1 MGNEIEQAA
10 NSMQANGE
18 SELADLSRDR
28 AAVYGLLARLFREE
42 ADAET
47 LEKLATL
54 PQSDDSDA
62 MSEGMRLIGSYGKT
76 SEDPEGDRLTE
87 LAVDFVRVFIGHG
100 IDGHSAAYPYESV
113 YASNKRLLM
122 QQARKEVAAIYASC
136 KVAAQPSWKEGEDHI
151 ASELE
156 FMQILCLRG
165 DGQQQNLAKQK
176 EFLETHLLNWVPQMA
191 ADMKRFAK
199 TDFYRGLAC
208 MLEGFLTLDKDF
220 LDTACA

>member
-1 MGNEIEQAA
+1 MENEIEQAA
-10 NSMQANGE
+10 HSMQANGE
-18 SELADLSRDR
+18 SELADFSRDR

-42 ADAET
+42 VDAET
-47 LEKLATL
+47 LDELATL
-54 PQSDDSDA
+54 PRSDDGDA
-62 MSEGMRLIGSYGKT
+62 MSEGMGLIGSYGEAG
-76 SEDPEGDRLTE
+76 EDAEGDRLTE

-100 IDGHSAAYPYESV
+100 TDGHSAAYPYESV
-113 YASNKRLLM
+113 YTSNKRLLM
-122 QQARKEVAAIYASC
+122 QQARKEVAAMYASC
-136 KVAAQPSWKEGEDHI
+136 GIAAQPSWKEGEDHI

-156 FMQILCLRG
+156 FMQILCLRE
-165 DGQQQNLAKQK
+165 DGQKQSLAKQR

-220 LDTACA
+220 LDTVCA